1 MQDVEGEEG
10 FWGQELWS
18 LRECGITELGL
29 WKTVYCFNL
38 LCAGSSP
45 EGDTLSGLCPRV
57 AAKR

>member
-38 LCAGSSP
+38 LCDGSSP